1 MFTVAAAAL
10 LAGFLGGLTG
20 IGGVI
25 LVPALTEFA
34 EVPIDVAIATAM
46 FAFIFS
52 GSLAAYLNLRRVKLG
67 LVPVAAL
74 CIAAALGALLGT
86 MTLDWLPG
94 RLVRLFVAAAAM
106 VSGLHAMLNQ
116 GRPSA
121 KPRTLG
127 NAPLAALGF
136 VVGWGSAISG
146 TGGPVMLIPM
156 LLILGIAPATAV
168 GFGLAAHLPIIVA
181 ATAVHF
187 VAGRIDFPLGAVLGG
202 LMVIGTLVGTWLFSR
217 LSGRHL
223 TVCVAL
229 ALIAVGGWY
238 AFVTFTNK

>member
-1 MFTVAAAAL
+1 MLTVAAAAL

-25 LVPALTEFA
+25 VVPALTEFA
-34 EVPIDVAIATAM
+34 QVPIDVAIGTTL

-52 GSLAAYLNLRRVKLG
+52 GSLAAYLNLRKVQLG

-94 RLVRLFVAAAAM
+94 RLVRLFVAGAAI
-106 VSGLHAMLNQ
+106 VSGLHALLSKA
-116 GRPSA
+116 RPSA
-121 KPRTLG
+121 DPRTLG
-127 NAPLAALGF
+127 NTALAALGF

-156 LLILGIAPATAV
+156 LLILGISPATAV

-181 ATAVHF
+181 ASVLHF
-187 VAGRIDFPLGAVLGG
+187 VAGRIDFSLGLLLGG
-202 LMVIGTLVGTWLFSR
+202 LMVVGTLAGAWLFSR
-217 LSGRHL
+217 LSGRPL

-238 AFVTFTNK
+238 GVATFTNK